1 MTIIPR
7 RNGVGWGLGPRAT
20 WFRRVSTRRRLEWV
34 SVHTTP
40 EASHAPSPAGGR
52 PDGTPRARRVPNK
65 GRGVSESTRR
75 GGDREEEPS
84 RPCFIFIARA
94 WSPPES
100 LGMRAGSRPLYGVH
114 CSSAE
119 NKPLTQLHRTRN
131 NTGHYP
137 SPAARQSW
145 PWRLQGSRQECHRGG
160 VGNPSHFSSI

>member
-7 RNGVGWGLGPRAT
+7 RNGVGWGLGPRAM

-75 GGDREEEPS
+75 GGDREENPPVPVSFLSHARGTLQRAWGCAQGPGPFTTFIVLVLKISPS
-84 RPCFIFIARA
+84 RNCTGLEITPATTQA
-94 WSPPES
+94 PPPAS
-100 LGMRAGSRPLYGVH
+100 LGLGGCRG
-114 CSSAE
+114 
-119 NKPLTQLHRTRN
+119 
-131 NTGHYP
+131 
-137 SPAARQSW
+137 AARSVTEA
-145 PWRLQGSRQECHRGG
+145 G
-160 VGNPSHFSSI
+160 